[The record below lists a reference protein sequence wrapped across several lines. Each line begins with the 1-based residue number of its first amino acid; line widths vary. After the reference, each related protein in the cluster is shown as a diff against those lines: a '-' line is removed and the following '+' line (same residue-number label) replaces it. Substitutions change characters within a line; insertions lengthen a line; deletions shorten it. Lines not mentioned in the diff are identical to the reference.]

1 MSVLKWGG
9 AGLAA
14 LAMLTL
20 LAVLGGQLGLW
31 RGQAPE
37 VDGRVVVIGG

>member
-31 RGQAPE
+31 RGRRRTTWA
-37 VDGRVVVIGG
+37 